1 MSKVSEVAGNENT
14 VLNRQSTHTDPACM
28 CLESSPPWYPNIKL
42 YIYIYICFR
51 KLGSSKL
58 SLNGL
63 SARDHRYILRRPP
76 LQTARLKTC
85 SESRSMQCSK
95 HARCCAVV
103 ASPAPSTEIVKGT
116 EASLETDMPEGKHTS
131 HAISSGLPA
140 PASNASV

>member
-1 MSKVSEVAGNENT
+1 MRIQYLTGS
-14 VLNRQSTHTDPACM
+14 LPIQILRACASNP
-28 CLESSPPWYPNIKL
+28 LLPGIQTSN